1 MPPFEWPKATAL
13 QVRRAAVCL
22 CLRRVPHPVPE
33 KLTREDAY
41 GGGGEWK
48 REMESGSFDGRADVV
63 FGKRGAPFRTF
74 HGEWEV
80 LMGQNEAV
88 NWLRSSKD
96 RLVARRYPA
105 EWVFA
110 GGAVEKDETP
120 GDAAFRELQEE
131 FLVSAPESSMAT
143 PPLPPAPPP
152 HSRATSACLTPGAM
166 LRLLSVRQTRPIRA
180 RTDIMYNY
188 VATASENSWLASL
201 DTDSINAQL
210 ADRRARHAEM
220 IETGEFWALEK
231 KVKMMVSPEV
241 RQVRWVGL
249 REAVIMLFT
258 SMNDVTLCVDDWQGE
273 EFVRLGVTRRDPM
286 FLTMTLLLD
295 VESFPSE
302 QSLLRYTDKINPD
315 SELERVQWLYE
326 GMPQHELDAAIDVR
340 RIQQTGESQQGKP
353 RYRKGGESITA
364 EDLAVRRA
372 ERIAHDNAESAAV
385 VHTRLPSQL

>member
-1 MPPFEWPKATAL
+1 
-13 QVRRAAVCL
+13 
-22 CLRRVPHPVPE
+22 
-33 KLTREDAY
+33 
-41 GGGGEWK
+41 
-48 REMESGSFDGRADVV
+48 
-63 FGKRGAPFRTF
+63 
-74 HGEWEV
+74 
-80 LMGQNEAV
+80 
-88 NWLRSSKD
+88 
-96 RLVARRYPA
+96 
-105 EWVFA
+105 
-110 GGAVEKDETP
+110 
-120 GDAAFRELQEE
+120 
-131 FLVSAPESSMAT
+131 
-143 PPLPPAPPP
+143 
-152 HSRATSACLTPGAM
+152 
-166 LRLLSVRQTRPIRA
+166 
-180 RTDIMYNY
+180 MYNY

-258 SMNDVTLCVDDWQGE
+258 SMNDVTLCVDDWQRE